1 MHKTLHYKNV
11 LKLFCLTIILCFSYV
26 SSAHAEKK
34 DIFDRFKKSM
44 PEIPLIEQ
52 GEFIAQTRPVK
63 DVPYNQDAL
72 GYTLRIP
79 KDWLDTESKSSSNFM
94 LSEKLFLEL
103 NSFYGPASPFGR
115 SRIEIQALSLESNLT
130 IEQWYLAYILE
141 AGMTPEGFVTHS
153 ADKVE
158 SLMVVMEKD
167 YSYYLRTLVVRNEN
181 KIIMLRY
188 YVPVGFM
195 QEEAAMQ
202 ASVVNSFGILK
213 EIPKSPMKS
222 EIYRFLDVAELRYG
236 TQWKVFAAPMRSVD
250 YLDATLVNLENGG
263 SGKVSTN
270 SPSQGKIDVSLI
282 LISDEK
288 TLVEEIMEY
297 KKKMELNGVLVGE
310 KYIGYGEMVYN
321 EKMDFG
327 ISEVYKGIDSR
338 NNQSE
343 YEFWFTVLIGG
354 NYYYFMMLLTPSRN
368 DNFAVWASNVQ
379 NFRFMIENFKPM
391 SGAYL
396 ERN

>member
-1 MHKTLHYKNV
+1 MP
-11 LKLFCLTIILCFSYV
+11 
-26 SSAHAEKK
+26 
-34 DIFDRFKKSM
+34 DIS
-44 PEIPLIEQ
+44 LIEQ
-52 GEFIAQTRPVK
+52 SEFIAQTRPVK
-63 DVPYNQDAL
+63 DIPYNQDAL

-79 KDWLDTESKSSSNFM
+79 KDWLDTESKSSSNFI

-130 IEQWYLAYILE
+130 IEQWYLSYILE
-141 AGMTPEGFVTHS
+141 AGMTPEGFITHS

-158 SLMVVMEKD
+158 SLMVVMEDD

-181 KIIMLRY
+181 KIIMLKY

-195 QEEAAMQ
+195 QEKAAMQ
-202 ASVVNSFGILK
+202 ASVLNSFDVLK
-213 EIPKSPMKS
+213 DIPRNPIDS
-222 EIYRFLDVAELRYG
+222 EVYRFLDVAELKYAPE
-236 TQWKVFAAPMRSVD
+236 WKVYAAPMRSVD
-250 YLDATLVNLENGG
+250 YMDATLVNLENSGG
-263 SGKVSTN
+263 SQTSRN
-270 SPSQGKIDVSLI
+270 SPSQGKVDVTLV

-288 TLVEEIMEY
+288 TLIEEIMDY
-297 KKKMELNGVLVGE
+297 KKKMETSGVLVGE
-310 KYIGYGEMVYN
+310 KYIGYGETKYN

-327 ISEVYKGIDSR
+327 ISEVYKGVDSR

-354 NYYYFMMLLTPSRN
+354 NYYYFVMLLTPSRN
-368 DNFAVWASNVQ
+368 ENFTVWANNIQ
-379 NFRFMIENFKPM
+379 NYHFMIENFKPM